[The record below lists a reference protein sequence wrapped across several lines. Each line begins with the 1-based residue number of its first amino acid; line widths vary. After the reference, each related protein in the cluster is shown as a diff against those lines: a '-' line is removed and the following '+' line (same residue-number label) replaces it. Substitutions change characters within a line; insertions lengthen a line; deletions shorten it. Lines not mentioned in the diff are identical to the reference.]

1 MTILVFVLTMA
12 ACGDQSNPGSPPQ
25 AVLKIPTQ
33 INVGDSILLDGRAS
47 TDPDGDIAAYRF
59 VVADGSG
66 EVVTADPIITHTF
79 MIKGWIEVRL
89 IVRDTQ
95 GNRGEASARIS
106 VREP

>member
-1 MTILVFVLTMA
+1 MTILTFALATA
-12 ACGDQSNPGSPPQ
+12 ACGDQDNLGSPPQ
-25 AVLKIPTQ
+25 AALEIPAQ
-33 INVGDSILLDGRAS
+33 VNVGDTILLDGRAS

-66 EVVTADPIITHTF
+66 EVVTADPSVTHTF

-95 GNRGEASARIS
+95 GNRGEASGRIS